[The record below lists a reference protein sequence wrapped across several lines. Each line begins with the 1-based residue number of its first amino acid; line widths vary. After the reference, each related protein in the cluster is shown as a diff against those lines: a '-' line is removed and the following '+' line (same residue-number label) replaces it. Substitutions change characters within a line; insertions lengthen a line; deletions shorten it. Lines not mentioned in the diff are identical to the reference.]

1 MPVGVR
7 VLVAVEAPPVG
18 VRVGVFVLV
27 APGTGVLVALA
38 PPKSVASAMIL
49 FCTDTPYGLLGVK
62 LVFVPVSR
70 HGQPSLSNIQAVQL
84 MWRVPL
90 FISLI
95 KASVSDC
102 AICPPVPNSVTSTGY
117 PASAT
122 GKK

>member
-1 MPVGVR
+1 MPGGIGGRPEPGVGVGRLVGVRVGVAPVPVGVR

-84 MWRVPL
+84 MWR
-90 FISLI
+90 
-95 KASVSDC
+95 
-102 AICPPVPNSVTSTGY
+102 
-117 PASAT
+117 
-122 GKK
+122 